1 MRGARNHASPSKSVT
16 LWGILGLSTSGGTV
30 IDNPLSGL
38 PTMDPQD
45 LYLEE
50 VFTDRRVGTIRR
62 LTPVG
67 ADGARDPGRP
77 VLYSGQAQ
85 LLTAVGTLPIGFEIP
100 ATSLAEAV
108 SQFADAAKEAV
119 DQTLEE
125 LQQLRREAASSI
137 IVPEAGGGGFG
148 GPKGIPGGG
157 KIRLR

>member
-1 MRGARNHASPSKSVT
+1 M
-16 LWGILGLSTSGGTV
+16 
-30 IDNPLSGL
+30 IDNQLSGQ
-38 PTMDPQD
+38 PTMDAND

-67 ADGARDPGRP
+67 ADGDRDPGRP

-85 LLTAVGTLPIGFEIP
+85 LFTAMGTIPIGFELP
-100 ATSLAEAV
+100 ASSLSEAV
-108 SQFADAAKEAV
+108 RQFADAAKGAV

-137 IVPEAGGGGFG
+137 ILPEAGGGTFG
-148 GPKGIPGGG
+148 GPKGASGGG

>member
-1 MRGARNHASPSKSVT
+1 
-16 LWGILGLSTSGGTV
+16 
-30 IDNPLSGL
+30 
-38 PTMDPQD
+38 MDPND

-67 ADGARDPGRP
+67 PDGGPDPSRP

-85 LLTAVGTLPIGFEIP
+85 LLTAVGTIPIGFELS
-100 ATSLAEAV
+100 ASSLGDAV
-108 SQFADAAKEAV
+108 RQFADAAKEAV
-119 DQTLEE
+119 EQTMDE

-148 GPKGIPGGG
+148 GPKGVPSGG